1 MVNRKRLH
9 NYIKLLHTMNHRKL
23 IQKQTLTRCKN
34 VIFILLSLWSF
45 TRHFL
50 LLKCLHHAK
59 KVKCI
64 RGVKFASALAIF
76 RVDFRSDL
84 TVCFLFLFFIDN
96 RVMIIE
102 LTSLEKVIVRSST
115 NYARLIM
122 FVLLIYMSHMI
133 NYLKRRRKK

>member
-1 MVNRKRLH
+1 MVNRKGLH

-23 IQKQTLTRCKN
+23 IQKQTLTRCQN

-102 LTSLEKVIVRSST
+102 LTSLVKVIVCSKQLCSS
-115 NYARLIM
+115 NY
-122 FVLLIYMSHMI
+122 VCTVDIYVPHDK
-133 NYLKRRRKK
+133 LFKETT